1 MKGKKFCYIFR
12 SKELAKISKKDVP
25 YASRSRGANYE
36 VICSFMKEKKS
47 FTLEYRRTVLVHFV
61 QHRRRLSLHAN
72 SMISIENVASDSS
85 RDVPLPPNS
94 GSGVGGKHPSTLLM
108 HFLDTPAVKEG
119 LVRRVHGGFGDV
131 YKVSKVGRIMTL
143 ELDFLS
149 CEAATA
155 MATIIAE
162 ELACTQKST
171 DDQMC
176 AISYEIVPGEGGRL
190 TNVRTAVRSN
200 SRVGRS
206 TMRLV
211 MSNFLL
217 RCFRRNQVIAFFLKH
232 AELRS

>member
-1 MKGKKFCYIFR
+1 
-12 SKELAKISKKDVP
+12 
-25 YASRSRGANYE
+25 
-36 VICSFMKEKKS
+36 MKEKKS
-47 FTLEYRRTVLVHFV
+47 FMKVSFMKGKKSFIKVRLKDDADGGAASRTALEYRRTVLVHFV
-61 QHRRRLSLHAN
+61 QHRRLLSLHAN

-176 AISYEIVPGEGGRL
+176 AISYEIMPGEGGRL